1 MKRLLAAALLIAF
14 SVSTAIAADTLVLQ
28 NKIGKVVFPH
38 KMHQE
43 MLQQDCTLCHGKNK
57 PGKIEGFNKDAAHKL
72 CKGCHETKKAGPV
85 KCYDC
90 HKK

>member
-1 MKRLLAAALLIAF
+1 MMKLLAALMLFTF
-14 SVSTAIAADTLVLQ
+14 SVSTAMAADTLVLQ
-28 NKIGKVVFPH
+28 NKIGKVVFAH

-43 MLQQDCTLCHGKNK
+43 MLQQDCTICHGKVK

-72 CKGCHETKKAGPV
+72 CKGCHEAKSAGPV

>member
-28 NKIGKVVFPH
+28 NKIGKVVFAH

-43 MLQQDCTLCHGKNK
+43 MLQDCTLCHGKNK

-72 CKGCHETKKAGPV
+72 CKGCHETKKRV
-85 KCYDC
+85 L
-90 HKK
+90 